1 MTGTDETPISY
12 RVDQTLGLVVSHW
25 NGEVTVADVERFWA
39 QVLSDPD
46 VLALRRHL
54 ADIRAATLH
63 FTGEELRQ
71 LIWRRVAPALRG
83 QHWTSA
89 IVVAQP
95 EQFGVSRQFQV
106 FAEVWDEAQ
115 IFYDLDEAMRWVA
128 SHQAHS
134 AS

>member
-46 VLALRRHL
+46 VLALRRHV

-63 FTGEELRQ
+63 FKEE
-71 LIWRRVAPALRG
+71 
-83 QHWTSA
+83 
-89 IVVAQP
+89 
-95 EQFGVSRQFQV
+95 EFGVSRQFQV